1 MRLHEIFENQRDRE
15 NALVTKIAAITN
27 QLKQDVEDGSIPEE
41 YTVDNLLDYFRSY
54 DVILDVTDLYN
65 MIKVPPLDRL
75 ISNIQGDDVIF
86 KGNEPA
92 PEAEPDENQKIV
104 AQMAQNAMQQP
115 Q

>member
-1 MRLHEIFENQRDRE
+1 MRLHEIFENQRDSE

-27 QLKQDVEDGSIPEE
+27 QLKQDVEDGSVPEE

-65 MIKVPPLDRL
+65 MIKIPPMDKV

-86 KGNEPA
+86 KGQDADDLEQ
-92 PEAEPDENQKIV
+92 PEDESKKIV
-104 AQMAQNAMQQP
+104 AQMAKSAMKN
-115 Q
+115 

>member
-27 QLKQDVEDGSIPEE
+27 QLKQDVEDGSVPEE

-65 MIKVPPLDRL
+65 MIKIPPLKNL

-86 KGNEPA
+86 KGQDSNDLEQ
-92 PEAEPDENQKIV
+92 PEDESKKIV
-104 AQMAQNAMQQP
+104 AQMAKSAMKN
-115 Q
+115 